1 MRFRDHLARKTGG
14 SLIITQSDREYA
26 ENNYQRYGAVLG
38 VNHQGP
44 IRTTDNKIPHL
55 HRPVADEDTP
65 SQEDISAWVDFGVGA
80 LNGGRNLL
88 LHCEAGQNRS
98 VIISSLVEALFDKRN
113 WWDIVEMYH
122 DEMLKEDPPA
132 NWWPYDHWEK
142 AISEWLLKL
151 VVRPPTSPI
160 VPPSFSPIS
169 MEEAIQMAGA
179 SRPDF
184 LGSLYTYAVKLPDNS
199 LIVEIGTNQAQ
210 STIAMAC
217 AIRGTNS
224 RIITIDPVFRT
235 GEVWVRDAHW
245 KGSGCYESNIRDVLN
260 KITAA
265 GLDGI
270 VSIVPDYSFNV
281 LTRWDGRM
289 IDLLHVDGAHTY
301 NDVLRD
307 CDWMQFVK
315 PGRWAAFDDWI
326 APVERAVIEYVSG
339 HPEWQL
345 LHKSTD
351 SPDGD
356 MVVTLLQKIS

>member
-1 MRFRDHLARKTGG
+1 
-14 SLIITQSDREYA
+14 
-26 ENNYQRYGAVLG
+26 
-38 VNHQGP
+38 
-44 IRTTDNKIPHL
+44 
-55 HRPVADEDTP
+55 
-65 SQEDISAWVDFGVGA
+65 
-80 LNGGRNLL
+80 
-88 LHCEAGQNRS
+88 
-98 VIISSLVEALFDKRN
+98 
-113 WWDIVEMYH
+113 
-122 DEMLKEDPPA
+122 
-132 NWWPYDHWEK
+132 
-142 AISEWLLKL
+142 
-151 VVRPPTSPI
+151 
-160 VPPSFSPIS
+160 
-169 MEEAIQMAGA
+169 
-179 SRPDF
+179 
-184 LGSLYTYAVKLPDNS
+184 
-199 LIVEIGTNQAQ
+199 
-210 STIAMAC
+210 MAC

-224 RIITIDPVFRT
+224 RIVTIDPVFRT
-235 GEVWVRDAHW
+235 GEVWVRDAHR
-245 KGSGCYESNIRDVLN
+245 KSPGCYESNIRDVLN

>member
-26 ENNYQRYGAVLG
+26 ENNWQKYGAILG

-44 IRTTDNKIPHL
+44 ITITNDKISHL

-65 SQEDISAWVDFGVGA
+65 SQDDLQAWVDFGVGA

-88 LHCEAGQNRS
+88 IHCQAGQNRS
-98 VIISSLVEALFDKRN
+98 VIVSSLVESLFDKRN
-113 WWDIVEMYH
+113 WWEIVELYH
-122 DEMLKEDPPA
+122 NEMLKEDPPS
-132 NWWPYDHWEK
+132 NWWPYEHWEK

-151 VVRPPTSPI
+151 IVRPPASSI
-160 VPPSFSPIS
+160 VPSPFSPIS

-184 LGSLYTYAVKLPDNS
+184 LGSLYKYTKMLPAPATV
-199 LIVEIGTNQAQ
+199 VEIGTCRAE
-210 STIAMAC
+210 STVAIAA
-217 AIRGTNS
+217 ALKGTGGHL
-224 RIITIDPVFRT
+224 ITIDPVFKT
-235 GEVWVRDAHW
+235 GEVWIMDAHTR
-245 KGSGCYESNIRDVLN
+245 GPGYVASNVRDVLN
-260 KITAA
+260 KLTTL

-270 VSIVPDYSFNV
+270 VSIVPDFSFNV
-281 LTRWDGRM
+281 LSRWDGRM
-289 IDLLHVDGAHTY
+289 IDLIHVDGSHTY
-301 NDVLRD
+301 DDVLRD

-326 APVERAVIEYVSG
+326 APVERAVMEYVSG